1 MIRLRFITQCLAL
14 KTYSE
19 TKWPVLSC
27 TWASSCSSL
36 ARLPQCP
43 LLSPPGIS
51 WRKWKCESLSRVQL
65 FCNPM
70 DCSLPGSSIHGI
82 LQARILE
89 CIAMPSS
96 RGSFSSR
103 DQTLEPWALQTDSL
117 LSEQPGLMEG
127 HRNLLHVAMEGKY
140 LRTVIK
146 YPYRPKRKKDSE
158 AEFTAFCSCHLL
170 KDLPIHIRVK
180 AM

>member
-1 MIRLRFITQCLAL
+1 MIRLRFITQRLAL

-51 WRKWKCESLSRVQL
+51 WRKWKCELLSRVQL

-70 DCSLPGSSIHGI
+70 DCSLPGSSILGI
-82 LQARILE
+82 LRARIWSALP
-89 CIAMPSS
+89 CSPP
-96 RGSFSSR
+96 R
-103 DQTLEPWALQTDSL
+103 DLSHPGIKLEPWALQTDSL
-117 LSEQPGLMEG
+117 LSEPPGLMEG

-140 LRTVIK
+140 LRTVMK
-146 YPYRPKRKKDSE
+146 YPYRPKRKKESE

-170 KDLPIHIRVK
+170 KALPVHIRVK
-180 AM
+180 GM